1 MIIYYLIE
9 FIILD
14 YSNTDSASES
24 DISTVVTKEIID
36 VETKSETNLFK
47 STIFNYKYEINKL
60 EKNYMPTKNNCYV
73 KINESKNT
81 FKIIPYEK
89 KNST

>member
-36 VETKSETNLFK
+36 VETKSETNLSK

-60 EKNYMPTKNNCYV
+60 EK
-73 KINESKNT
+73 
-81 FKIIPYEK
+81 KIICQQRTIAMLRLMNRKIHSKLFRMK
-89 KNST
+89 KK